1 MRRAQFQKRKNVT
14 RKIMST
20 SAPAVQSDSRVAAA
34 SPKKTFQSLV
44 ESDQFKAQLAAAL
57 PKHLTPD
64 RFIRVLLTATMKTPL
79 LLQCTQESMFKGI
92 LDAAA
97 AGVELDGRRAHLI
110 PFKNTRANCYEAQLI
125 IDFKGIAELIMRSGV
140 VSSIHADIVC
150 ENDVFEVDRGEV
162 TKHVIDFKK
171 DRGAMYAAYARIVMK
186 DGGSKCEV
194 MSKRDIDRIR
204 QMSKASGNG
213 PWVQHYDEMAKKTVF
228 RRASK
233 WVPLSPE
240 IRNVVEDDDVIDI
253 DAAPIKSSSLGE
265 AIGSLTEAPTENQ
278 DGVNPTTTVVDEV
291 HGDAP
296 EPEKKVAPAPI
307 YTAEQRAAVLKEVEG
322 ALLDRGITEAKAMIY
337 VHQNKLAKRGQDEIS
352 ALDTAALFQLRD
364 AIPSLK

>member
-1 MRRAQFQKRKNVT
+1 MAPRSISKKEIT
-14 RKIMST
+14 MSNA
-20 SAPAVQSDSRVAAA
+20 APAVQSDSRVETA

-44 ESDQFKAQLAAAL
+44 ESDKFKGQLAAAL

-64 RFIRVLLTATMKTPL
+64 RFIRVLLTATMKAPL

-97 AGVELDGRRAHLI
+97 AGVEIDGRRAHLI

-125 IDFKGIAELIMRSGV
+125 VDFKGIAELIMRSGV

-150 ENDVFEVDRGEV
+150 ENDLFEVDRGEV
-162 TKHVIDFKK
+162 TKHVIDYKK

-186 DGGSKCEV
+186 DGGAKCEV

-204 QMSKASGNG
+204 SMSRAGGSG

-240 IRNVVEDDDVIDI
+240 ILNVVEDDAIDI
-253 DAAPIKSSSLGE
+253 ETSPIKSSNLGDV
-265 AIGSLTEAPTENQ
+265 IGSLPEA
-278 DGVNPTTTVVDEV
+278 
-291 HGDAP
+291 
-296 EPEKKVAPAPI
+296 
-307 YTAEQRAAVLKEVEG
+307 TAEQVAAAGAETEKAAQPAAPEESHQSVSYSPEQRQAILKEVET
-322 ALLDRGITEAKAMIY
+322 LMLDHQVGEARVMVY
-337 VHQNKLAKRGQDEIS
+337 VHQHKLAKEGQDEVS
-352 ALDTAALFQLRD
+352 ALDTAALDVLRGV
-364 AIPSLK
+364 IPTLKKGVK